1 MIKNF
6 LMQTDYWD
14 FLQFLSNEERGM
26 IISGVFWYV
35 DVYNSYE
42 ASALNAVD
50 NNEEDY
56 ETVFNAQEQALEL
69 ATKQVQ
75 GLDEQKTAMVEKL
88 LSKIIEDIKRN
99 HKRYTQNILNAKK
112 GGKK

>member
-6 LMQTDYWD
+6 LLQTEYWA

-26 IISGVFWYV
+26 IIAGVFCYI
-35 DVYNSYE
+35 DVYNSY
-42 ASALNAVD
+42 VD
-50 NNEEDY
+50 NNEEDC

-69 ATKQVQ
+69 ATQQVQ
-75 GLDEQKTAMVEKL
+75 GLEEQKTAMLEKL
-88 LSKIIEDIKRN
+88 LWRIIEDIKRN
-99 HKRYTQNILNAKK
+99 HKRYIQNILNARK